1 MGNAFIIRSNGI
13 NKQYVDSQDSKK
25 VDKQEGKMLSS
36 NDFTNYYKEKLDS
49 ALQGIQCNGQNVNS
63 YQNIVNLTPAILGA
77 LVDKSIMVTEQAFY
91 GLMPKE
97 YQTPLSGIFML

>member
-1 MGNAFIIRSNGI
+1 MGNAFIIRANGI

-49 ALQGIQCNGQNVNS
+49 ALQGIQCNG
-63 YQNIVNLTPAILGA
+63 
-77 LVDKSIMVTEQAFY
+77 
-91 GLMPKE
+91 
-97 YQTPLSGIFML
+97 